1 MVKVRI
7 TSYFLMVCFTTT
19 LAQENNDKVAMLWLD
34 ENQPIEVRVESFVE
48 ALTID
53 EKISQLSY
61 NSPAIPRLG
70 VPTYNWWNECLHG
83 VARNGRAT
91 VFPQAIGLAATFDT
105 NLAFNVA
112 TAISDEA
119 RAKYN
124 VSSAM
129 GNRGQYAG
137 LTFWTPNINVF
148 RDPRWGRG
156 QETYGEDPYL
166 TSRIGVAFVKGLQG
180 DNARYLKV
188 AACAK
193 HFAVHSGPEGLRHE
207 FNAKPPIKDFYET
220 YLPAFQALVQE
231 ANVESVMGAYN
242 RVYDSPACGSNLLL
256 QQILREEWGFKGHVV
271 SDCWAIRDFYTDHKV
286 VADVTEAAAMA
297 LNAGVDLNCGDS
309 YPALKQALA
318 KGLVTEETIDQ
329 RLKTLIA
336 TRFRLGMFD
345 DAKLNPYNAI
355 PESVINC
362 DKHVELAYET
372 AVKSIVMLKNSNNV
386 LPLDKNIKSIYVT
399 GPFATSSEV
408 LIGNYYGVSNTMV
421 NMLEGITRKVSS
433 GTSINYKPGC
443 LPFGNN
449 LNPIDWTT
457 GEAKFA
463 DAMIVCLGI
472 SQQMEGEEGDAIAS
486 PTKGDRFDLHLPENQ
501 IMFLKKLR
509 KNNKKPIIVVL
520 TGGSPMVIP
529 EVEELADAILFAWY
543 PGQEGGRAVGDII
556 FGDYSPS
563 GKLPVTF
570 PENMEQLPPFEDY
583 SMKQRTYRYLTGEP
597 LYPFGYGLSYS
608 NFSYSGIAVSD
619 AVLSKNDSLNVW
631 VKLTNNGKMDADEV
645 TQFYVQTPGAGT
657 NQPLSSLKGFVRKH
671 VKAGQTVTVNLTINR
686 NDLYTYDEIGKKQ
699 LLKGK
704 YTIIAGN
711 ASPGKR
717 AIELGAATPVYA
729 NFEVR

>member
-1 MVKVRI
+1 MKVRI
-7 TSYFLMVCFTTT
+7 FLFFAVATISAA
-19 LAQENNDKVAMLWLD
+19 LAQQNQKNISMLWLD
-34 ENQPIEVRVESFVE
+34 VNQPIEVRVDAFVD

-53 EKISQLSY
+53 EKIAQLSY

-70 VPTYNWWNECLHG
+70 VPEYNWWNECLHG

-91 VFPQAIGLAATFDT
+91 VFPQAIGLGATFDT
-105 NLAFNVA
+105 KLAFKVA

-119 RAKYN
+119 RAKFN
-124 VSSAM
+124 VSSSI

-137 LTFWTPNINVF
+137 LTFWTPNINIF

-156 QETYGEDPYL
+156 QETYGEDPFL

-180 DNARYLKV
+180 NNPRYLKA

-207 FNAKPPIKDFYET
+207 FNAKPPVKDFYET

-231 ANVESVMGAYN
+231 ANVEAVMGAYN
-242 RVYDSPACGSNLLL
+242 RVYDDPACGSKLLL
-256 QQILREEWGFKGHVV
+256 NDILRQNWGFKGHVV

-286 VADVTEAAAMA
+286 AADVTEAAAMA

-309 YPALKQALA
+309 YPALKAALS
-318 KGLVTEETIDQ
+318 KGLVTEETIDA

-336 TRFRLGMFD
+336 TRFRLGLFD
-345 DAKLNPYNAI
+345 DAELNPYNAI

-362 DKHVELAYET
+362 NKHVELAYET

-386 LPLDKNIKSIYVT
+386 LPLDKNIKSLYVT
-399 GPFATSSEV
+399 GPFATSAEV
-408 LIGNYYGVSNTMV
+408 LIGNYYGVSNNMV
-421 NMLEGITRKVSS
+421 NMLEGITRKVSA

-443 LPFGNN
+443 LPFGEN

-472 SQQMEGEEGDAIAS
+472 TQQMEGEEGDAIAS
-486 PTKGDRFDLHLPENQ
+486 PTKGDRFDLRLPANQ
-501 IMFLKKLR
+501 ISFLKKLR
-509 KNNKKPIIVVL
+509 RNNKKPIIVIL

-556 FGDYSPS
+556 FGERSPS
-563 GKLPVTF
+563 GKLPITF
-570 PENMEQLPPFEDY
+570 PKNMDQLPPFEDY
-583 SMKQRTYRYLTGEP
+583 SMKERTYRYFTGEP

-608 NFSYSGIAVSD
+608 VFSYSGLAVSN
-619 AVLSKNDSLNVW
+619 ASISKNDSLNVW
-631 VKLTNNGKMDADEV
+631 VKLTNSGNVDADEV
-645 TQFYVQTPGAGT
+645 TQFYIQTPMSGV
-657 NQPLSSLKGFVRKH
+657 NQPISSLKGFVRKH
-671 VKAGQTVTVNLTINR
+671 VKAGQTITVNVTLKA
-686 NDLYTYDEIGKKQ
+686 NDLLTYDDLGNKQ
-699 LLKGK
+699 LLKGN
-704 YTIIAGN
+704 YTLIVGN

-717 AIELGAATPVYA
+717 SLELGAAPHVTA
-729 NFEVR
+729 SFQVR